1 MHAPINSPL
10 RIQAWPDAVIDR
22 IGHLPTSAYFEWLWL
37 PRIGPS
43 TAWAYRRLNEGL
55 SAQPDG
61 YDIDLEAMAAWL
73 GLGGGTGQNGPLVR
87 SLRRLVRF
95 YLALQV
101 DEHTLAVRR
110 RVPPITQP
118 QLRHLHPT
126 LQRTHLRLADTTHP
140 STRMGQPVAS

>member
-1 MHAPINSPL
+1 MATPISSAL
-10 RIQAWPDAVIDR
+10 HVRAWPDAVIDR

-55 SAQPDG
+55 AAHPDG
-61 YDIDLEAMAAWL
+61 YDVDLEVMAAWL
-73 GLGGGTGQNGPLVR
+73 GLGGGTGQNSPLVR

-101 DEHTLAVRR
+101 DEHALAIRR
-110 RVPPITQP
+110 RVPPITHP
-118 QLRHLHPT
+118 QLRQLHPT
-126 LQRTHLRLADTTHP
+126 LQRTHLRLANPALPGAEPKRAD
-140 STRMGQPVAS
+140 AS

>member
-1 MHAPINSPL
+1 
-10 RIQAWPDAVIDR
+10 
-22 IGHLPTSAYFEWLWL
+22 
-37 PRIGPS
+37 
-43 TAWAYRRLNEGL
+43 
-55 SAQPDG
+55 
-61 YDIDLEAMAAWL
+61 MAAWL
-73 GLGGGTGQNGPLVR
+73 GLGGGTGQNSPLVR

-126 LQRTHLRLADTTHP
+126 LQRTHLRLANTARP
-140 STRMGQPVAS
+140 SARVEQPVAS

>member
-1 MHAPINSPL
+1 MHSPIGSPL
-10 RIQAWPDAVIDR
+10 SIQAWPDAVIDR
-22 IGHLPTSAYFEWLWL
+22 IGHLPTSAYFEWIWL

-55 SAQPDG
+55 MAQPDG
-61 YDIDLEAMAAWL
+61 YEIELDARASWL
-73 GLGGGTGQNGPLVR
+73 GLGDGTGQNSPLVR

-110 RVPPITQP
+110 RVPPVTQP
-118 QLRHLHPT
+118 QLRRLHPT
-126 LQRTHLRLADTTHP
+126 LQRTHLRLANTAAP
-140 STRMGQPVAS
+140 SAQGGRAVAS

>member
-1 MHAPINSPL
+1 MHSPITSPL

-55 SAQPDG
+55 AVHPDG
-61 YDIDLEAMAAWL
+61 YDVNLEALAAWL
-73 GLGGGTGQNGPLVR
+73 GLGGGTGQNSPLVR

-110 RVPPITQP
+110 RVPPVTQP

-126 LQRTHLRLADTTHP
+126 LQRTHLRLANTTRP
-140 STRMGQPVAS
+140 GTEPEQAVAS